1 MESLANSTGFL
12 YDESGDGV
20 ADEPLVFTWSG
31 SSSDF
36 RSTTVDAIEGMLE
49 NVTFDTVT
57 AVVTGNTYG
66 FTTDVSPASYDDIT
80 VGTDPMSLDF
90 VVSVAGDVPA
100 STIDQ
105 AFPLTLEIYG
115 DGTTLLGTED
125 ITAIVPP
132 RSSGLQPH
140 L

>member
-1 MESLANSTGFL
+1 MSPWCSPGQ
-12 YDESGDGV
+12 
-20 ADEPLVFTWSG
+20 G
-31 SSSDF
+31 SSVDF
-36 RSTTVDAIEGMLE
+36 RSTIVDAIEGMLE

-66 FTTDVSPASYDDIT
+66 FTTDVTPASYDDVS
-80 VGTDPMSLDF
+80 VGTDPMSLSF
-90 VVSVAGDVPA
+90 VVGISGEVPA

-125 ITAIVPP
+125 ITVIVPA
-132 RSSGLQPH
+132 SL
-140 L
+140 